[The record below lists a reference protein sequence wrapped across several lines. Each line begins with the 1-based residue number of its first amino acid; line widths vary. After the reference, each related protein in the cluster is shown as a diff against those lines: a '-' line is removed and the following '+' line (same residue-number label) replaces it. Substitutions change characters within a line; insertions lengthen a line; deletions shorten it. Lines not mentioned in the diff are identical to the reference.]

1 MDMEYYRNFIAIVEA
16 GSLSAASKRVHVAQ
30 PALSNQLKLLQKKF
44 GTQLVN
50 IRRGVHNIELTN
62 AGCILYNKAK
72 YLCSL
77 EDDTQREISDCVNG
91 YTGTLRVSLS
101 PSMSISFIQTY
112 LSKFSEEY
120 PQINYELYEV
130 SILEPKTLKDLKL
143 DYLDMYYVHWPF
155 PNYHAPH
162 CDVDSRN
169 PDSKPFTVERF
180 MKTWRQMERLVDMG
194 LTKHI
199 GMSNMTIPKL
209 EAVLPLC
216 RIKPAAIEMEL
227 HPCFQ
232 QPELF
237 DYCRAHGIEVVGFC
251 PIGSPERPERDKMP
265 EDIADIELPELK
277 AIAAAH
283 GVHPAVI
290 CIKWAVQRGASPIP
304 FSLKEKNYTMNLKC
318 VTEDPLTE
326 EEMETIRSLDK
337 NNRLIKGHVF
347 LWEGAKDWHD
357 LWDEDGVIVK

>member
-112 LSKFSEEY
+112 LSKFSKEY

-130 SILEPKTLKDLKL
+130 SILEQINQMLTGKTEIG
-143 DYLDMYYVHWPF
+143 VA
-155 PNYHAPH
+155 NAPLTQE
-162 CDVDSRN
+162 SRF
-169 PDSKPFTVERF
+169 DTIYTK
-180 MKTWRQMERLVDMG
+180 QERLV
-194 LTKHI
+194 
-199 GMSNMTIPKL
+199 
-209 EAVLPLC
+209 AVMHKDQSLAAGRRQSSAFGTYGRYAHLPVT
-216 RIKPAAIEMEL
+216 R
-227 HPCFQ
+227 
-232 QPELF
+232 LF
-237 DYCRAHGIEVVGFC
+237 DFIF
-251 PIGSPERPERDKMP
+251 K
-265 EDIADIELPELK
+265 
-277 AIAAAH
+277 
-283 GVHPAVI
+283 
-290 CIKWAVQRGASPIP
+290 
-304 FSLKEKNYTMNLKC
+304 
-318 VTEDPLTE
+318 
-326 EEMETIRSLDK
+326 
-337 NNRLIKGHVF
+337 RLF
-347 LWEGAKDWHD
+347 RFHD
-357 LWDEDGVIVK
+357 LPADPEH

>member
-112 LSKFSEEY
+112 LSKFSKEY

-130 SILEPKTLKDLKL
+130 SILEQINQMLTGKT
-143 DYLDMYYVHWPF
+143 
-155 PNYHAPH
+155 
-162 CDVDSRN
+162 
-169 PDSKPFTVERF
+169 
-180 MKTWRQMERLVDMG
+180 ERLVAVMHKDNPWLPADDKALLLAHMEDMPICLSRG
-194 LTKHI
+194 CSTLFLNVCSDSMIFPQILSINSTKL
-199 GMSNMTIPKL
+199 STIAWAK
-209 EAVLPLC
+209 ENAGIAVVP
-216 RIKPAAIEMEL
+216 
-227 HPCFQ
+227 
-232 QPELF
+232 
-237 DYCRAHGIEVVGFC
+237 
-251 PIGSPERPERDKMP
+251 
-265 EDIADIELPELK
+265 
-277 AIAAAH
+277 
-283 GVHPAVI
+283 
-290 CIKWAVQRGASPIP
+290 ASPGEI
-304 FSLKEKNYTMNLKC
+304 FDNDLICKI
-318 VTEDPLTE
+318 
-326 EEMETIRSLDK
+326 IRDD
-337 NNRLIKGHVF
+337 RLF
-347 LWEGAKDWHD
+347 LNKT
-357 LWDEDGVIVK
+357 LSIVKGRPLSNVAQLFLNYFSQHS

>member
-112 LSKFSEEY
+112 LSKFSKEY

-130 SILEPKTLKDLKL
+130 SILEQINQMLTGKTEIG
-143 DYLDMYYVHWPF
+143 VA
-155 PNYHAPH
+155 NAPLTQE
-162 CDVDSRN
+162 SRF
-169 PDSKPFTVERF
+169 DTIYTK
-180 MKTWRQMERLVDMG
+180 QERLVAVMHKDNPWLPADDKALLLAHMEDMPI
-194 LTKHI
+194 T
-199 GMSNMTIPKL
+199 
-209 EAVLPLC
+209 
-216 RIKPAAIEMEL
+216 R
-227 HPCFQ
+227 
-232 QPELF
+232 LF
-237 DYCRAHGIEVVGFC
+237 DFIF
-251 PIGSPERPERDKMP
+251 K
-265 EDIADIELPELK
+265 
-277 AIAAAH
+277 
-283 GVHPAVI
+283 
-290 CIKWAVQRGASPIP
+290 
-304 FSLKEKNYTMNLKC
+304 
-318 VTEDPLTE
+318 
-326 EEMETIRSLDK
+326 
-337 NNRLIKGHVF
+337 RLF
-347 LWEGAKDWHD
+347 RFHD
-357 LWDEDGVIVK
+357 LPADPEH